1 MISSTEEIKSRV
13 NIVDLI
19 GEYIRLNKAGVNWK
33 ACCPFHN
40 EKTPSFVVS
49 EEKQIWHCFGCQ
61 KGGDI
66 FGFLMEIEG
75 IEFKEALRKLAE
87 KAGIKLPEYRKEF
100 SEKKSKTLEILE
112 LATKFYEKQ
121 LWDGAGKEKILKYLH
136 ERGLKD
142 ETIKEFRLGYAPSG
156 WRNLLT
162 FLLKREYE
170 TEEIVKTGLLV
181 EKTNSQISNSP
192 NYSNSPNEIP
202 NSNTQDSLKTIN
214 YQLKTTNYYDRFRDR
229 IIFPIADVIGKVV
242 GFSAR
247 VAPGEDESQ
256 AKYVNTPETEVYHK
270 SRVLY
275 GIDKAKREIKNKNF
289 VLLVE
294 GNTDVI
300 AASQAGIKNVVAVS
314 GTALTSDQLDILKR
328 YTENVKMFF
337 DMDSAG
343 TLATRRSA
351 EICFQKDINVFIVK
365 SAVGKD
371 AAEIANKNPQAL
383 LDATNRAVSAAE
395 YFFDRIMTANDKTTA
410 EGKKI
415 IAKEIL
421 NLIRNFENEIER
433 SHWIKKLGRE
443 LEVEEKT
450 LLDVLRKVE
459 SKRTGKRFGGED
471 TEKNKMPFRNRAEI
485 MREKI
490 IGLMLTQ
497 RAILEKLANFND
509 QDVNCFLREDE
520 LFTALLEKGLE
531 TEFRYENFIANLENE
546 ETRKRALKTY
556 FEAKYQFGSQEEV
569 EEKSL
574 ENANEMLEQYLGYLK
589 KEMCKVKLKNIAQ
602 DLRKAETSGDKEAA
616 KFLMAEFS
624 KISRELK

>member
-1 MISSTEEIKSRV
+1 MVSSTEEIKSRI
-13 NIVDLI
+13 NIIDFI
-19 GEYIRLNKAGVNWK
+19 GEYVRLDKAGVNWK
-33 ACCPFHN
+33 ARCPFHN

-87 KAGIKLPEYRKEF
+87 KAGVKMPEYRKEF

-112 LATKFYEKQ
+112 LAAKFYEKQ
-121 LWDGAGKEKILKYLH
+121 LWDGAGKGKILKYLN
-136 ERGLKD
+136 ERGLKS
-142 ETIKEFRLGYAPSG
+142 EIIKEFRLGYAPNG
-156 WRNLLT
+156 WRNLLG
-162 FLLKREYE
+162 FLAERGYKI
-170 TEEIVKTGLLV
+170 EEIAKTGLLV
-181 EKTNSQISNSP
+181 ENSNSKIQISNQAQ
-192 NYSNSPNEIP
+192 NLNDKN
-202 NSNTQDSLKTIN
+202 LKEDIR
-214 YQLKTTNYYDRFRDR
+214 YYDRFRNR
-229 IIFPIADVIGKVV
+229 IIFPIADTNSKIV

-270 SRVLY
+270 SKILY

-294 GNTDVI
+294 GNMDVV

-328 YTENVKMFF
+328 YTENIKMFF

-343 TLATRRSA
+343 VEATRRSA
-351 EICFQKDINVFIVK
+351 ETCFQKDINVFIVK
-365 SAVGKD
+365 SSLGKD
-371 AAEIANKNPQAL
+371 AAEIANDNPKAL
-383 LDATNRAVSAAE
+383 LEAADKAVPAAE
-395 YFFDRIMTANDKTTA
+395 YFFEEILAKNDKTKA

-433 SHWIKKLGRE
+433 SHWIKKLARV
-443 LEVEEKT
+443 LEVEEKM
-450 LLDVLRKVE
+450 LLGVLRKVE
-459 SKRTGKRFGGED
+459 LKRTGKNFQEKEAEKGEISF
-471 TEKNKMPFRNRAEI
+471 KNRAEI

-490 IGLMLTQ
+490 IGLMLSQ
-497 RAILEKLANFND
+497 ESIWRKMAEFSDKEAD
-509 QDVNCFLREDE
+509 CFLREDN
-520 LFTALLEKGLE
+520 LFSELLEKGPE
-531 TEFRYENFIANLENE
+531 TEFKYENFIAGLENE
-546 ETRKRALKTY
+546 DIRKKALKIY
-556 FEAKYQFGSQEEV
+556 FETKYQFGSQEEV
-569 EEKSL
+569 QEKSL
-574 ENANEMLEQYLGYLK
+574 ENANELLEQYLAYLK
-589 KEMCKVKLKNIAQ
+589 KEICKEKLKNIAQ
-602 DLRKAETSGDKEAA
+602 DLRKAETNGDKEAV

>member
-19 GEYIRLNKAGVNWK
+19 GEYIRLNKTGANWK

-49 EEKQIWHCFGCQ
+49 EDKQIWHCFGCQ

-75 IEFKEALRKLAE
+75 IEFKEALNKLAE
-87 KAGIKLPEYRKEF
+87 KAGIKLPEYRKEV
-100 SEKKSKTLEILE
+100 SEKKSKTMEILE

-121 LWDGAGKEKILKYLH
+121 LWDGSGKEKILKYLY

-142 ETIKEFRLGYAPSG
+142 EAIKEFRLGYAPNG

-162 FLLKREYE
+162 FLTDRGYR
-170 TEEIVKTGLLV
+170 TEEIEKTGLLV
-181 EKTNSQISNSP
+181 KNTKSDPPAGGQNS
-192 NYSNSPNEIP
+192 E
-202 NSNTQDSLKTIN
+202 
-214 YQLKTTNYYDRFRDR
+214 YYDRFRNR
-229 IIFPIADVIGKVV
+229 VIFPIADINSKII

-270 SRVLY
+270 SKILY

-294 GNTDVI
+294 GNMDVV
-300 AASQAGIKNVVAVS
+300 AASQAGIKNTVAVS

-328 YTENVKMFF
+328 YTENIKMFF

-351 EICFQKDINVFIVK
+351 EICFQKDMGVFIVK
-365 SAVGKD
+365 SALGKD
-371 AAEIANKNPQAL
+371 AAEIANDNPNEL
-383 LDATNRAVSAAE
+383 LEAADRAIPAAE
-395 YFFDRIMTANDKTTA
+395 YFFESIMAKNDKTKA

-421 NLIRNFENEIER
+421 NLIRNFENEIEKI
-433 SHWIKKLGRE
+433 HWMKKLADE

-450 LLDVLRKVE
+450 LSGVLRKVE
-459 SKRTGKRFGGED
+459 MKRTGRNFVRKE
-471 TEKNKMPFRNRAEI
+471 TEKKETPIRNRAEI

-490 IGLMLTQ
+490 IGLMLSQ
-497 RAILEKLANFND
+497 DSIWKEMAHFND
-509 QDVNCFLREDE
+509 KEVDSYLKEDS
-520 LFTALLEKGLE
+520 LFSALLEKGSE
-531 TEFRYENFIANLENE
+531 TEFKYENFIPSLENE
-546 ETRKRALKTY
+546 DIRKKALKIY
-556 FEAKYQFGSQEEV
+556 FETKYQFGSQEEV
-569 EEKSL
+569 QEKSID
-574 ENANEMLEQYLGYLK
+574 NANELLEQYLAYLK
-589 KEMCKVKLKNIAQ
+589 KEICKDKLKNIVR
-602 DLRKAETSGDKEAA
+602 DLRKAEKNSDKEAV

-624 KISRELK
+624 KISHELK